1 MGFFVSATNST
12 NKTNKTDSTIEIVV
26 NSRRRM
32 HLCMQ
37 DDQNG
42 LKMTVL
48 TSAEETRLLGSVLY
62 YYKIFFSE
70 VINLV

>member
-1 MGFFVSATNST
+1 MDPTQQPTILQISQDVSESV
-12 NKTNKTDSTIEIVV
+12 SYIEIVE

-37 DDQNG
+37 DDQNVQ
-42 LKMTVL
+42 KTMVL
-48 TSAEETRLLGSVLY
+48 TSAEETRLTCFILLQ
-62 YYKIFFSE
+62 KIFSE